1 MTKTEV
7 AESGCQEE
15 PDIQESEQIKK
26 NTVKQQKI
34 CPPTRK
40 DEIVIEQLEQ
50 CSKVYDFYGDP
61 ETYFLECQMKE
72 MMLNQ
77 LSSYIT
83 DKRTIISECLYPE
96 IVSMC
101 AAHMFRE
108 LSPSSNPPA
117 AEFLSQSE
125 EPKLDPA
132 WPQIQLVYEFFQTF
146 LEAPS
151 FQVEI
156 AEKYIG
162 KEFVTQLLQQF
173 VSEDPRER
181 EWLQV
186 TVKSIYSI
194 FPGLQGFILCGFCD
208 ICYRFVDEKWQ
219 PTGIAET
226 PGSHGRDVAPP
237 LTEEDLVF
245 FWRVLVPLHKPNT
258 LHLYHE
264 QLVRCI
270 VQFLVKEATLTGP
283 LVLYL
288 LKHWPKT
295 CTCKELLF
303 IKELEE
309 ILQYIYTSECK
320 LVQEPLFK
328 QLARCISGSN
338 HVVAKAA
345 LQFCIKKHITHFISD
360 NAEEIL
366 PIVLPALY
374 QCSNS
379 QLYESVK
386 HILTDYLPQLLM
398 MNPEL
403 FA

>member
-1 MTKTEV
+1 M
-7 AESGCQEE
+7 
-15 PDIQESEQIKK
+15 
-26 NTVKQQKI
+26 
-34 CPPTRK
+34 
-40 DEIVIEQLEQ
+40 
-50 CSKVYDFYGDP
+50 
-61 ETYFLECQMKE
+61 
-72 MMLNQ
+72 
-77 LSSYIT
+77 
-83 DKRTIISECLYPE
+83 SECF
-96 IVSMC
+96 C
-101 AAHMFRE
+101 
-108 LSPSSNPPA
+108 
-117 AEFLSQSE
+117 
-125 EPKLDPA
+125 
-132 WPQIQLVYEFFQTF
+132 FQ
-146 LEAPS
+146 
-151 FQVEI
+151 
-156 AEKYIG
+156 
-162 KEFVTQLLQQF
+162 
-173 VSEDPRER
+173 
-181 EWLQV
+181 
-186 TVKSIYSI
+186 
-194 FPGLQGFILCGFCD
+194 
-208 ICYRFVDEKWQ
+208 RFVDEKWQ
-219 PTGIAET
+219 PTGIAELLEVMEEIIK
-226 PGSHGRDVAPP
+226 DVAPP
-237 LTEEDLVF
+237 LIEEDLVF
-245 FWRVLVPLHKPNT
+245 FWRVFVPLHKPNT

-303 IKELEE
+303 INELEE

-403 FA
+403 FAHCIEQILTTRRKEQLRSKASEKMWMKIEALAKSKTQDGG